1 MKQRIILALLIVFA
15 GFASCSDDDDV
26 VKVQAPIISGLE
38 KAYTIL
44 ENADSKLTIKTQ
56 RL

>member
-26 VKVQAPIISGLE
+26 IKVQAPVISGLE

-44 ENADSKLTIKTQ
+44 ENA
-56 RL
+56 

>member
-26 VKVQAPIISGLE
+26 VQIKAPIISGLE

-44 ENADSKLTIKTQ
+44 EDAELELKWP
-56 RL
+56 RH